1 MASSC
6 GLCAHPGTLF
16 CKGLKQMSMINFMS
30 YSLSRA
36 AEGFVP
42 SHAPLK
48 NNKHL
53 NIHFQSTQPRKG
65 KNKSGLQGLTPSS
78 LVRACIMRRG
88 GWGRASI
95 LSVVPNVAPNNL
107 SFKSLFMSKSRVRSK
122 STVSCE
128 VNPVKSKAPLSI
140 WPLCLLMKLSFLIL
154 CCISVDFFCYNLS
167 IL

>member
-1 MASSC
+1 
-6 GLCAHPGTLF
+6 
-16 CKGLKQMSMINFMS
+16 MSMINFMN
-30 YSLSRA
+30 YSLSTA

-48 NNKHL
+48 NSKHL
-53 NIHFQSTQPRKG
+53 SIPFQSAQLRKG
-65 KNKSGLQGLTPSS
+65 KDKSEWQCLPPSS
-78 LVRACIMRRG
+78 RVCACRMRRG

-122 STVSCE
+122 STASCE